1 MPPIVVLALGG
12 LAAGVL
18 VHRAVKAMRRINAEL
33 HRVKEGRALD
43 RDGVSDK
50 ATPVKASR

>member
-1 MPPIVVLALGG
+1 MPPIVVLALGA

-18 VHRAVKAMRRINAEL
+18 VHRAVKEMRRINAEL
-33 HRVKEGRALD
+33 DRVKEGRAID